1 MVNLKMNRPLVLVG
15 PTASGKSAVALRVA
29 KMMDGEII
37 NADSLQVYRW
47 LDIGTA
53 KPSAEDRC
61 EVPHHLIDVAE
72 PSEEFSAARFR
83 AMALNCIAEISS
95 RGKTPIIA
103 GGTGLYI
110 RALCRGL
117 FFGPSAKTE
126 LREDLIAVEAQEPGT
141 LYRKLAEVDH
151 AAAVKIHPHDLRR
164 IVRALEVFLSS
175 GKKISELQKEW
186 EGEDTGNFIL
196 VGLAWDRREI
206 YRRINDRVDRMM
218 SAGFVDEVRSLLER
232 GFRPDLKPMKS
243 LGYLQVVEHLQGK
256 YGLEEAREL
265 IKMETRRYA
274 KRQMTWFRK
283 EPGILWI
290 ECKEKTSVTD
300 MADSVLHT
308 WLDYGG
314 R

>member
-1 MVNLKMNRPLVLVG
+1 MSKPLVLVG

-29 KMMDGEII
+29 KMMDAEII
-37 NADSLQVYRW
+37 NADSVQVYRH
-47 LDIGTA
+47 LDLGTA
-53 KPSAEDRC
+53 KPPMEERKQ
-61 EVPHHLIDVAE
+61 VPHHLIDMVE

-83 AMALNCIAEISS
+83 TMALKAIDDIIS
-95 RGKTPIIA
+95 RGKVPIIT

-126 LREDLIAVEAQEPGT
+126 VREDLIAVEAQESGT
-141 LYRKLAEVDH
+141 LYRKLAEVDPE
-151 AAAVKIHPHDLRR
+151 AATKIHPNDLRR
-164 IVRALEVFLSS
+164 VVRALEVFLSS
-175 GKKISELQKEW
+175 GKKISDLQKEW

-196 VGLAWDRREI
+196 VGLAWDRKEI
-206 YRRINDRVDRMM
+206 YRRINERVDRMLA
-218 SAGFVDEVRSLLER
+218 SGFVDEVRSLLDR
-232 GFRPDLKPMKS
+232 GVSPDLKPMKS
-243 LGYLQVVEHLQGK
+243 LGYLQIVEHLQGK
-256 YGLEEAREL
+256 YDLERAREL

-290 ECKEKTSVTD
+290 ECRDEMAISEI
-300 MADSVLHT
+300 ADSVMHT